1 MTGRLDHLG
10 GRTLREHAA
19 RGSLINGAFLGA
31 VTASG
36 FVKGFAV
43 AAFLTPEQFGIW
55 GILAVSLGSL
65 ALLKQV
71 GISDKYIQQD
81 EGDQELAFQRAF
93 TLECI
98 FNAGLLILMAAA
110 VPVLVLVYGQSELLA
125 PGLVSL
131 AVLPALTLQSPLWIL
146 YRQMRFGRQRLL
158 QAVDPLT
165 ALIVTVALAALGAG
179 YWSLV
184 VGLVAGSWAAAAAA
198 LASCPYRLRW
208 TYDRG
213 SAREYVSFSGPLVVA
228 GLSAIVLMQASILV
242 GELAAGLAGVGAIAL
257 AASISQLTDRLDA
270 IITQTLYPAV
280 CAVADRTELLF
291 ETFVKSN
298 RLALM
303 WAMPFGLGLG
313 LFAPDLVRLV
323 LGERWEQATTLIQ
336 AFGAIAAVGH
346 LGFNWT
352 AYMRARGD
360 TRPLA
365 VSGVVSASVFL
376 AAGVPLTLALGLPGF
391 ALGLL
396 VMTAAGLAVR
406 GVYLG
411 RLFAGFHLGRHAV
424 RALAPSLPAPVVILL
439 VRALE
444 GGAQRGAG
452 LVAGEVALY
461 LAVTVAATIAL
472 ERPLLREAAGYLRRG
487 TLRPAGA

>member
-19 RGSLINGAFLGA
+19 RGTLINGAFLGA

-43 AAFLTPEQFGIW
+43 AAFLSPEQFGIW

-98 FNAGLLILMAAA
+98 FNAALLVLMAAA
-110 VPVLVLVYGQSELLA
+110 LPVLVLVYGETELLA

-165 ALIVTVALAALGAG
+165 ALVVTVALAALGAG

-184 VGLVAGSWAAAAAA
+184 IGLVAGSWAAAAAA
-198 LASCPYRLRW
+198 LLSCPYRLRL

-213 SAREYVSFSGPLVVA
+213 TAREYVSFSGPLVVA
-228 GLSAIVLMQASILV
+228 GLSVIVLMQASILV
-242 GELAAGLAGVGAIAL
+242 GELAVGLAGVGAIAL
-257 AASISQLTDRLDA
+257 ASSISQLTDRLDA

-291 ETFVKSN
+291 ESFVKSN

-303 WAMPFGLGLG
+303 WAMPFGLGLA

-323 LGERWEQATTLIQ
+323 LGERWERAATLMQ

-365 VSGVVSASVFL
+365 VSGVVSAAVFL
-376 AAGVPLTLALGLPGF
+376 AVGVPLTLTLGLSGF

-396 VMTAAGLAVR
+396 VVTAAGLTVR

-411 RLFAGFHLGRHAV
+411 RLFAGFRLGRHAV
-424 RALAPSLPAPVVILL
+424 RALAPSLPAPALVLL

-444 GGAQRGAG
+444 GGAQRGPG
-452 LVAGEVALY
+452 LVLAEVALY
-461 LAVTVAATIAL
+461 LAVTVAATVAL
-472 ERPLLREAAGYLRRG
+472 ERPLLREAAGYLRGG
-487 TLRPAGA
+487 TLRPAV

>member
-1 MTGRLDHLG
+1 
-10 GRTLREHAA
+10 
-19 RGSLINGAFLGA
+19 
-31 VTASG
+31 
-36 FVKGFAV
+36 
-43 AAFLTPEQFGIW
+43 
-55 GILAVSLGSL
+55 
-65 ALLKQV
+65 
-71 GISDKYIQQD
+71 
-81 EGDQELAFQRAF
+81 
-93 TLECI
+93 
-98 FNAGLLILMAAA
+98 
-110 VPVLVLVYGQSELLA
+110 
-125 PGLVSL
+125 
-131 AVLPALTLQSPLWIL
+131 
-146 YRQMRFGRQRLL
+146 
-158 QAVDPLT
+158 
-165 ALIVTVALAALGAG
+165 
-179 YWSLV
+179 
-184 VGLVAGSWAAAAAA
+184 
-198 LASCPYRLRW
+198 
-208 TYDRG
+208 
-213 SAREYVSFSGPLVVA
+213 VVA
-228 GLSAIVLMQASILV
+228 GLSVIVLMQASILV
-242 GELAAGLAGVGAIAL
+242 GELATGLAGVGAIAL

-303 WAMPFGLGLG
+303 WAMPFGLGLA

-323 LGERWEQATTLIQ
+323 LGERWEQATILIQ

-365 VSGVVSASVFL
+365 VNGVVSAAVFL

-396 VMTAAGLAVR
+396 VMTAAGLTVR
-406 GVYLG
+406 GLYLG

-424 RALAPSLPAPVVILL
+424 RALAPSLPAPAVILL
-439 VRALE
+439 VRAAE

-452 LVAGEVALY
+452 LVLAEVALY
-461 LAVTVAATIAL
+461 LAVTVVATVAL
-472 ERPLLREAAGYLRRG
+472 ERPLLREAAGYLRGG